1 MLLNVL
7 ICVNKVIVMLN
18 KTIEVIGWLIKSI
31 WSIGT
36 KIPQEVYEWIAVG
49 LLLIGIVGW
58 VF

>member
-1 MLLNVL
+1 
-7 ICVNKVIVMLN
+7 MLN